1 MAHRTIPAYPRA
13 VSACALLAMAA
24 ALGACV
30 GSSANEVTAPNTPPV
45 ARFIFNPA
53 APITAGQTEVT
64 FNATSSQDP
73 DGSISQYV
81 WDFGDG
87 SPLATVGNPSTTH
100 VFVDSPITCD
110 VVVYTVQLT
119 VVDDQG
125 AESSTADQIEVLE
138 LPDPRVVQCVPGSD

>member
-1 MAHRTIPAYPRA
+1 MAHRTIRAGRA
-13 VSACALLAMAA
+13 VSVSALLP
-24 ALGACV
+24 LGLAVSACV
-30 GSSANEVTAPNTPPV
+30 GSSTNATGPNTPPS
-45 ARFIFNPA
+45 ASFIFNPA
-53 APITAGQTEVT
+53 APITAGETEVT
-64 FNATSSQDP
+64 FNASSSQDP
-73 DGSISQYV
+73 DGSISQYI

-87 SPLATVGNPSTTH
+87 SPVATLGAAATTH

-125 AESSTADQIEVLE
+125 ARSSTADQVEVLE